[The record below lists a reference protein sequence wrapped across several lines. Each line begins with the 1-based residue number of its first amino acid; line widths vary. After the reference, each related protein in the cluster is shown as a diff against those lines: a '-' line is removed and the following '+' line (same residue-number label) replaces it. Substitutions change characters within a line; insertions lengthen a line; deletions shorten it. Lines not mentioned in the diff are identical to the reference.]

1 VDRAIETEF
10 TQFVR
15 DRTPALFR
23 VAYALTGEQHGAED
37 LLQMAFARAASRWSR
52 IHGDPEA
59 YVRRVLYHQ
68 HISRWRYRRRRPET
82 LMADLPEGGHLG
94 TSQPD
99 PADQTVTR
107 LRLRMALRALPPRQ
121 RAVVVLRYLEDLS
134 EREVADV
141 LGCSTGTVAS
151 QASRALAR
159 LRAATLDDASSESV
173 AAQGVF
179 Q

>member
-1 VDRAIETEF
+1 MDRDIEQDF

-15 DRTPALFR
+15 DRTPGLFR
-23 VAYALTGEQHGAED
+23 VAYALTGERHGAED
-37 LLQMAFARAASRWSR
+37 LLQTALARAAARWSR
-52 IHGDPEA
+52 IHSDPEA

-68 HISRWRYRRRRPET
+68 HITRWRYRRRRPET
-82 LMADLPEGGHLG
+82 LMADVPERGRPGVAH
-94 TSQPD
+94 PD

-107 LRLRMALRALPPRQ
+107 LRLRAALRALPPRQ

-159 LRAATLDDASSESV
+159 LRLETLGDASPDSV
-173 AAQGVF
+173 VVQGAF